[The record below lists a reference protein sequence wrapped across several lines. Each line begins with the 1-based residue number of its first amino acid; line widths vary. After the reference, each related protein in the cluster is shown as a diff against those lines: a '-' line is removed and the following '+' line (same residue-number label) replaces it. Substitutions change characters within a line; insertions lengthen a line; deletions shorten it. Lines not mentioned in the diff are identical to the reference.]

1 MARKRGNK
9 WQASVTDANGKR
21 HRPAFDTE
29 SQAVAWEG
37 AAKLAVDEG
46 RPLPPIATGKAGN
59 RDLALLGSLFTHVK
73 RTHWAGM
80 RSASTSNTNAKT
92 VVEYFGEKKPVADIG
107 SAEIAEFR
115 ADLAERGLSH
125 STINRKCAALSK
137 MLHVAHDAGVIT
149 KVPRIRFSKEEQTKF
164 RYIDDTEEKVILA
177 FWLATGDQDLHDLS
191 MFLVDTGARCYSE
204 AMAAGW
210 DAFAKGFASVT
221 FWHTKTN
228 KPRTVPLTRRVREML
243 IRRQKTLHN
252 RTGPFT
258 GGSKDTMKGRWMK
271 MRTTT
276 GLHDVTP
283 HTLRHT
289 CCTRLINAGVD
300 IKRVM
305 TWMGHTELTTTLRYM
320 QIRPNG
326 LDDIVAMLEKAA

>member
-9 WQASVTDANGKR
+9 WQASVTDADGKR

-29 SQAVAWEG
+29 AQAVAWEG
-37 AAKLAVDEG
+37 AANLAVAEG
-46 RPLPPIATGKAGN
+46 RALPSIATGKVGN
-59 RDLALLGSLFTHVK
+59 RDLALLGSLFTHVE
-73 RTHWAGM
+73 RTHWKGM
-80 RSASTSNTNAKT
+80 KSAATAILNAKT

-107 SAEIAEFR
+107 SPEISEMRAEL
-115 ADLAERGLSH
+115 ADRGLAH

-137 MLHVAHDAGVIT
+137 MLHVAHDAGAIN
-149 KVPRIRFSKEEQTKF
+149 KIPRIRFSKEEQTKF
-164 RYIDDTEEKVILA
+164 RYVDDLEERAILA
-177 FWLATGDQDLHDLS
+177 YWLAAGDQDLHDLT
-191 MFLVDTGARCYSE
+191 MFLIDTGARCYSE
-204 AMAAGW
+204 AMAAEW
-210 DAFAKGFASVT
+210 DVFSSGFTSVT
-221 FWHTKTN
+221 FWKTKTD
-228 KPRTVPLTRRVREML
+228 KPRTVPLTKRVRDML
-243 IRRQKTLHN
+243 TRRQKTLHN

-258 GGSKDTMKGRWMK
+258 GGNKDTMRGRWIK
-271 MRTTT
+271 MRSGT

-326 LDDIVAMLEKAA
+326 LDDIVALLERAA

>member
-29 SQAVAWEG
+29 AQAVAWEG
-37 AAKLAVDEG
+37 AANLAVQEG
-46 RPLPPIATGKAGN
+46 RALPPIATGKVGN
-59 RDLALLGSLFTHVK
+59 RDLALLGSLFEHVK

-80 RSASTSNTNAKT
+80 KSEATAVVNAKT
-92 VVEYFGEKKPVADIG
+92 VVDHFGEKKPVADIG
-107 SAEIAEFR
+107 SADIAEMR
-115 ADLAERGLSH
+115 ADLADKGLSH

-137 MLHVAHDAGVIT
+137 MLHVAIDAGVIA
-149 KVPRIRFSKEEQTKF
+149 KMPRIRFSKEEQTKF
-164 RYIDDTEEKVILA
+164 RFVDELEERAMLA
-177 FWLATGDQDLHDLS
+177 FWTASGDQDLRDLTE
-191 MFLVDTGARCYSE
+191 FLIDTGARCYSE
-204 AMAAGW
+204 AMAARW
-210 DAFAKGFASVT
+210 DAFAKGFMSVT

-228 KPRTVPLTRRVREML
+228 RPRTIPLTKRVRETL
-243 IRRQKTLHN
+243 TRRQKTLHN
-252 RTGPFT
+252 REGPFT
-258 GGSKDTMKGRWMK
+258 GGNKDTMRGRWDT
-271 MRTTT
+271 MRATT

-326 LDDIVAMLEKAA
+326 LDDIVALLEKAA